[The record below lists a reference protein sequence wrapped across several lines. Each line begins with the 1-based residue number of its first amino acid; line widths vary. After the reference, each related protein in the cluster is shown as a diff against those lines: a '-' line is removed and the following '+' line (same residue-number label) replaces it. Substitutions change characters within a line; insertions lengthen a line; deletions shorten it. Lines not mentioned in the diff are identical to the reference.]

1 MKIAFVT
8 PWPPQAT
15 GIGDYVYD
23 LVSDIVQF
31 NCEISVFT
39 DSEIPEKINGINF
52 FGIDKVSLSE
62 LKHSDLIVYQMGNN
76 VNFHLYMLDLIKEYP
91 GIVHLHDMVLH
102 HVMGWIT
109 WMQGD
114 LDGYLNLIAKWYSP
128 RIAGLCRELM
138 DQEVMPWDAEIV
150 SDLPLFQEFLQ
161 YANACIV
168 HSAFVCR
175 KVSDAFPTM
184 PVYHIPQLLKGM
196 RVVEKSIDPSS
207 RILNIGIFGGIEPNK
222 NVDTIL
228 KVFSKLRSKF
238 DHCQLHLV
246 GGVGEKCS
254 HILDFPGNLGISDC
268 VICHGRLHKDR
279 FIESLAAMDLIVAM
293 RFPTMGETSGIVC
306 RAMQMAIPVIVS
318 DVGWYSELP
327 EFVDKVS
334 VQNMQEHLLQI
345 LQNYLSDTDYLAN
358 KKQQFLSYAMESLNR
373 KEMLKEYFNILRG
386 EYRSKQN
393 SLTSRIIAE
402 KLNGLKLEGES
413 FIRIIGTRL
422 SNLYVH

>member
-1 MKIAFVT
+1 
-8 PWPPQAT
+8 
-15 GIGDYVYD
+15 
-23 LVSDIVQF
+23 
-31 NCEISVFT
+31 
-39 DSEIPEKINGINF
+39 
-52 FGIDKVSLSE
+52 
-62 LKHSDLIVYQMGNN
+62 
-76 VNFHLYMLDLIKEYP
+76 
-91 GIVHLHDMVLH
+91 
-102 HVMGWIT
+102 
-109 WMQGD
+109 
-114 LDGYLNLIAKWYSP
+114 
-128 RIAGLCRELM
+128 
-138 DQEVMPWDAEIV
+138 
-150 SDLPLFQEFLQ
+150 
-161 YANACIV
+161 
-168 HSAFVCR
+168 
-175 KVSDAFPTM
+175 
-184 PVYHIPQLLKGM
+184 
-196 RVVEKSIDPSS
+196 
-207 RILNIGIFGGIEPNK
+207 
-222 NVDTIL
+222 
-228 KVFSKLRSKF
+228 
-238 DHCQLHLV
+238 
-246 GGVGEKCS
+246 
-254 HILDFPGNLGISDC
+254 
-268 VICHGRLHKDR
+268 
-279 FIESLAAMDLIVAM
+279 MDLIVAM